1 MAAASKIINE
11 ALEFFLKS
19 INRIPEDAG
28 ALPEKPI
35 DADLLKDSVSFAV
48 LNDIPFGKIVEDTKN
63 IYKNY
68 GYSDEDI
75 NDMLN
80 KLTDQERFSIG
91 YHQRKMEENKFLN
104 ERNKIL
110 SEDEKL
116 EQLRAKWANNPITP
130 YMKDIYRTQIK

>member
-35 DADLLKDSVSFAV
+35 DVDLLKDSVSFAV
-48 LNDIPFGKIVEDTKN
+48 SNDIPFGKIIEDTKN

-68 GYSDEDI
+68 GYSDNDV

-80 KLTDQERFSIG
+80 KLTDEERFLIG
-91 YHQRKMEENKFLN
+91 DHKREMQKKKFLI
-104 ERNKIL
+104 ERDKIL

-116 EQLRAKWANNPITP
+116 QQLRAKYANNPITP
-130 YMKDIYRTQIK
+130 YMRYR

>member
-1 MAAASKIINE
+1 MTAASKFVNE

-35 DADLLKDSVSFAV
+35 DVDLLKDSVSFAV
-48 LNDIPFGKIVEDTKN
+48 LNDIPFKKIVEDTKN

-130 YMKDIYRTQIK
+130 YMKDIYR